1 MLKIGINGFGRIGRV
16 LARQIIESSHF
27 SLNHIN
33 DINPNLDNMAYLLK
47 YDSTYGNLTKSIS
60 IQEGKLNINNQLV
73 SYSSFSKINEC
84 DWSNCDVIIDASGV
98 EDNVIFSKE
107 LIKQMPDK
115 RVIVTHSSNNVD
127 LEVIMGI
134 NHLDL
139 TKDHSI
145 VSSSIC
151 DANTIAHPLKWI
163 DDEFGIE
170 SGSVTTLH
178 PWLSYQNLSDGPSI
192 SQANPGVV
200 WKDYALGR
208 SSVDNLI
215 PKNTTAVTA
224 TEKVVTSIQDKLVSF
239 SYRIPT
245 AIVSSSDIVLFLKQQ
260 IKYDD
265 LIQLFEQKSND
276 GSWIRLNNESLVSK
290 DYQQEESSGVI
301 DLQWLKVKNNLV
313 KLIIWYDNEWGYSKQ
328 VLDLA
333 MHLNN
338 IKQTEKIKV
347 LA

>member
-16 LARQIIESSHF
+16 LARQIIQSNSF
-27 SLNHIN
+27 SLGHIN
-33 DINPNLDNMAYLLK
+33 DINPNLDNMVYLLK
-47 YDSTYGNLTKSIS
+47 YDSTYGSLSEKLDNKD
-60 IQEGKLNINNQLV
+60 GKLLINSNLI
-73 SYSSFSKINEC
+73 SYSSLRKINEC
-84 DWSNCDVIIDASGV
+84 DWTDCDVIIDASGV
-98 EDNVIFSKE
+98 EENVVLAKDIIRQFPE
-107 LIKQMPDK
+107 K
-115 RVIVTHSSNNVD
+115 RVIVTHSSDNVD
-127 LEVIMGI
+127 LEVIMGV

-139 TKDHSI
+139 TKEHSI

-151 DANTIAHPLKWI
+151 DANAIAHPLMWI
-163 DDEFGIE
+163 DEAFGIE

-224 TEKVVTSIQDKLVSF
+224 TEKVVKSIKDKLVSF

-245 AIVSSSDIVLFLKQQ
+245 AIVSSSDIVLFLKQN
-260 IKYDD
+260 INYDD
-265 LIQLFEQKSND
+265 VMNLFELKSKQGN
-276 GSWIRLNNESLVSK
+276 WIRLNNESLVSK
-290 DYQQEESSGVI
+290 DYQKEESSGVI

-313 KLIIWYDNEWGYSKQ
+313 KLIVWYDNEWGYSKQ

-333 MHLNN
+333 IHLNSLTKP
-338 IKQTEKIKV
+338 IPSKI